1 MSMHGEKPATQT
13 TSSRRALMAG
23 ALGGLG
29 ALAAAAIGM
38 PRPAQAQTGDALKL
52 GLSNSA
58 GTITTLTRLGSDR
71 LGNALKVVVS
81 RSSAVAVKALA
92 SGGTGV
98 DGTATSG
105 IGVAGHSSTGVG
117 VFGTS
122 VRAQGVWAS
131 SELNTALF
139 ARSLHA
145 AGIHAIGGGAQ
156 GVIGNGVIGVE
167 GNSQA
172 RHGLGV
178 SGVSTALGRH
188 RRSWTGHRRGQ
199 PRRRGLYQSRP
210 RDSRRER
217 RRLGRL
223 LRWARLH
230 ERVLRIPRGHH
241 AGRRSKGQPRQVVRA
256 QWPRREDAAVRPI
269 PHRRRTGPVEPALSL
284 ARWPRTCELSRTRA
298 AGRNLPGGSLSAR
311 DAAD

>member
-1 MSMHGEKPATQT
+1 MSMHAEKPATQT

-52 GLSNSA
+52 GFSNSA

-98 DGTATSG
+98 DGSATSG

-131 SELNTALF
+131 SDLNTALF

-145 AGIHAIGGGAQ
+145 VGIHAIGGGAQ

-178 SGVSTALGRH
+178 SGVSTASG
-188 RRSWTGHRRGQ
+188 STGVRGQ
-199 PRRRGLYQSRP
+199 ATGAGSRAVAGFTN
-210 RDSRRER
+210 
-217 RRLGRL
+217 LGHAIHGESAAGWAGYFDGRVFTNEYVEFHEVTAPVFAPK
-223 LRWARLH
+223 RNRARLFVRNGPGGRTQLCVRFH
-230 ERVLRIPRGHH
+230 TGAVRVL
-241 AGRRSKGQPRQVVRA
+241 SSQP
-256 QWPRREDAAVRPI
+256 
-269 PHRRRTGPVEPALSL
+269 
-284 ARWPRTCELSRTRA
+284 
-298 AGRNLPGGSLSAR
+298 
-311 DAAD
+311 